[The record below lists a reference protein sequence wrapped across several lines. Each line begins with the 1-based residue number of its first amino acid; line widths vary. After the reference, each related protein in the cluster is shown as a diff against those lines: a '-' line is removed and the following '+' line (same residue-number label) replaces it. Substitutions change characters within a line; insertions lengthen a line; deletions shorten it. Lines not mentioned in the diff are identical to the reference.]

1 MIAKSPGGCQQ
12 PVFSQ
17 QCPDPDRSIT
27 MYKSVS
33 IVIFSLFFIGLPVY
47 AGPAEDFQ
55 ALLDEAW
62 EWQLSE
68 NPVRAS
74 RLGDRRFN
82 DQWTDMS
89 LEAIERRNEQQQ
101 GFLRRLRAID
111 SSQLADTD
119 ALNYDLFR
127 RRLENSIDAHEYK
140 AYLMPMSQRGGV
152 QSLESTAETLRLSNV
167 QDYED
172 WLARMTQIENV
183 IEQTTALMEE
193 GRKTGYMP
201 PKILMERIP
210 NQVSSQL
217 VEDPEMSPFYKS
229 FGAMPDSIGEED
241 QARIRDLAKEV
252 IDNSIVPAY
261 REFNSY
267 FNDTYLPASRD
278 SIGASSLPNG
288 EAFYEYRTRFFTTTA
303 MTPDEIHRLG
313 LNEVKRIRD
322 EMQLVIDEL
331 EFEGSFADFLH
342 FLRTDPQFYYDTPEE
357 LFEGYLAVSKR
368 IDPELVKLFGKLP
381 RAPYGLRPIPD
392 NIAPDTTTAY
402 YNGPAA
408 DGSRP
413 GYYYV
418 NLYRPEVRPKYE
430 MEVLS
435 IHEAVPGHHLQIAL
449 QMEMEEMPN
458 FRKYSGFTAFSEGW
472 GLYSESLGYEMGFYK
487 DPYSKF
493 GALTYDMWRAVRL
506 VVDTGMHYKGWTRQQ
521 AIEFFKDNAAKK
533 EADIINEIDRYISWP
548 GQALAYKIGQL
559 KMLEL
564 RKKSEDALGDD
575 FDIKAFHDELL
586 GGGAVPMEILETRMN
601 RWLTEELRKKANP
614 S

>member
-1 MIAKSPGGCQQ
+1 MHPMRKLSLIC
-12 PVFSQ
+12 
-17 QCPDPDRSIT
+17 
-27 MYKSVS
+27 
-33 IVIFSLFFIGLPVY
+33 LFFIHLDAHG
-47 AGPAEDFQ
+47 GPTEDFA
-55 ALLDEAW
+55 ALLEESW
-62 EWQLSE
+62 EWQLVE

-82 DQWTDMS
+82 EQWADMS
-89 LEAIERRNEQQQ
+89 LTAIERRHAEQQA
-101 GFLRRLRAID
+101 FLRRLRTID
-111 SSQLADTD
+111 SSQLSAAD

-127 RRLENSIDAHEYK
+127 RQIENTLDSHEFK
-140 AYLMPMSQRGGV
+140 NYLMPMSQRGGV
-152 QSLESTAETLRLSNV
+152 QSLETTAETLRLNNAK
-167 QDYED
+167 DYED
-172 WLARMTQIENV
+172 WLARMTQIEAV
-183 IEQTTALMEE
+183 IEQTTARMEE

-210 NQVSSQL
+210 NQLSSQL
-217 VEDPEMSPFYKS
+217 VEDPESSPFFKS
-229 FGAMPDSIGEED
+229 FANMPDEIGSED
-241 QARIRDLAKEV
+241 QERIKQLAIEV
-252 IDNSIVPAY
+252 IEASIVPAY
-261 REFNSY
+261 REFDHY
-267 FNDTYLPASRD
+267 FNDTYLPASRE

-288 EAFYEYRTRFFTTTA
+288 EAFYEYRTRLYTTTQ

-322 EMQLVIDEL
+322 EMQLIIDEL
-331 EFEGSFADFLH
+331 EFAGSFDDFLN

-357 LFEGYLAVSKR
+357 LFNGYLAVSKR

-381 RAPYGLRPIPD
+381 RIPYGLRAIPD

-402 YNGPAA
+402 YNRPAA

-449 QMEMEEMPN
+449 QMEMEEMPS

-472 GLYSESLGYEMGFYK
+472 GLYSESLGFEMGFYR
-487 DPYSKF
+487 DPYSHF

-506 VVDTGMHYKGWTRQQ
+506 VVDTGMHYKDWTRQQ
-521 AIEFFKDNAAKK
+521 AIDFFKDNAAKT
-533 EADIINEIDRYISWP
+533 ETDIVNEIDRYISWP

-559 KMLEL
+559 QMLDL
-564 RKKSEDALGDD
+564 RKKAEQALGDD
-575 FDIKAFHDELL
+575 FDVKAFHDELL
-586 GGGAVPMEILETRMN
+586 GAGAIPMEILETRMN
-601 RWLTEELRKKANP
+601 RWLTEQLRQRN
-614 S
+614 